1 MHPHFPMGPQ
11 PSTPRVSRQLAVP
24 FTCRSRPVL
33 LQSSP
38 LCIGLRKLATALSP
52 RGQRHWNPRMLSRL
66 YNNLDHFTHHLV
78 TRRDSVGKKETDKN
92 GAKRSLSLL
101 CPRHS
106 PPPSALP
113 NRRRPRLPRRPPQK
127 HSLLRRPALRQTPR
141 RPAPPLAPRLCIARR
156 RHRRSKFF
164 CFVLKG

>member
-66 YNNLDHFTHHLV
+66 YNNLDHFTHH
-78 TRRDSVGKKETDKN
+78 
-92 GAKRSLSLL
+92 
-101 CPRHS
+101 PRHS
-106 PPPSALP
+106 QGQCGEERNRQKWRQTLSFSSLSSPFPSSFCPAQPPPATTTATPSAKAFSSSKASAP
-113 NRRRPRLPRRPPQK
+113 ANSPPTSASAGATTL
-127 HSLLRRPALRQTPR
+127 HCTT
-141 RPAPPLAPRLCIARR
+141 APPPE
-156 RHRRSKFF
+156 
-164 CFVLKG
+164 